1 MAEKR
6 GWSKMGLK
14 ERVLNKLALIEAEIE
29 RGAYSEEDLL
39 FMEKVELSGKIYKI
53 FRNWD
58 RQGVELGY
66 DPSSPEDFLDEIR
79 RKLIEEL

>member
-39 FMEKVELSGKIYKI
+39 FMERWSCRGKSTRFSGTGTGRGWSWGTTPPAPKT
-53 FRNWD
+53 
-58 RQGVELGY
+58 
-66 DPSSPEDFLDEIR
+66 SSTR
-79 RKLIEEL
+79 